1 MCVLVSISPVGLP
14 IVSAINYGLAQ
25 GTYKYHISTIYS
37 LAIERDTK
45 FLYSIMRNNLDLV
58 HQVEHS
64 ILGAISWQRKA
75 HKIQWYETNCRKIK
89 LGGGSK
95 SEFQCSNYL
104 KCYSQ
109 FTVKHVLWL
118 RRRPLFPPQN
128 LCLWQV
134 LYMTH
139 FLLICHPHKYILPD
153 KVSSRRRR
161 DVSIVVWWKHYV
173 CHRNYLEGSVRC
185 SRRMTDWREMQNAS
199 TDEMMVKKEAPRC
212 LMNNVAT
219 THYASA
225 PADH

>member
-89 LGGGSK
+89 LGGGEQIWIPMFK
-95 SEFQCSNYL
+95 LL
-104 KCYSQ
+104 KMLLSIYSQ
-109 FTVKHVLWL
+109 TRSLITQKATIPSPKSLSVTG
-118 RRRPLFPPQN
+118 PLHDSFPTDLPSS
-128 LCLWQV
+128 QV
-134 LYMTH
+134 H
-139 FLLICHPHKYILPD
+139 
-153 KVSSRRRR
+153 S
-161 DVSIVVWWKHYV
+161 
-173 CHRNYLEGSVRC
+173 
-185 SRRMTDWREMQNAS
+185 
-199 TDEMMVKKEAPRC
+199 PR
-212 LMNNVAT
+212 
-219 THYASA
+219 
-225 PADH
+225 